1 MHILPECH
9 RQCEYLLYIEF
20 PMVEEGPLSQI
31 PLTLDSLN
39 RDYWPY
45 TVVPLELL
53 PAIEVPKPFPP
64 WLSPSSLSASS

>member
-9 RQCEYLLYIEF
+9 RQCGYLLYIEF

-39 RDYWPY
+39 HDYWPC
-45 TVVPLELL
+45 TVIPLELL

-64 WLSPSSLSASS
+64 WLSPYILSASS